1 MSFASD
7 IKKEICTAEMP
18 EICCMRAELA
28 GIIGVGAALSGG
40 IIKFKT
46 EKAFVA
52 QHVYTLIHGLY
63 GIKADSC
70 VTEGGM
76 FEISA
81 DNANSLKILRDLR
94 LADTPVHIHSDIMRN
109 ECCRRSVIKGAFFG
123 GGSVSNPKKG
133 YHCEFTTGRYT
144 VCSDLCAILKHYE
157 IYPKQIVRNG
167 NHICYIK
174 DSEQIEN
181 LLALLGAHNQMME
194 FLNVK
199 IEKEMRNSTNRRVN
213 CEAANIVKAANAG
226 AIQRNAI
233 IKIKNTVGFDSL
245 PPALLSLA
253 VERLNNSESSLS
265 ERASKL
271 GVSKSCINHRMRKL
285 ISIAEGTEE

>member
-1 MSFASD
+1 MQIPAENPSRFAPCRHAGSYNSD
-7 IKKEICTAEMP
+7 II
-18 EICCMRAELA
+18 
-28 GIIGVGAALSGG
+28 
-40 IIKFKT
+40 
-46 EKAFVA
+46 
-52 QHVYTLIHGLY
+52 
-63 GIKADSC
+63 
-70 VTEGGM
+70 
-76 FEISA
+76 
-81 DNANSLKILRDLR
+81 
-94 LADTPVHIHSDIMRN
+94 RN
-109 ECCRRSVIKGAFFG
+109 ECCRRSVIKERFRG

-181 LLALLGAHNQMME
+181 LLALLGAQSDDGI
-194 FLNVK
+194 LNVK

-265 ERASKL
+265 ELASKL

-285 ISIAEGTEE
+285 ISIAEGTEEQL

>member
-1 MSFASD
+1 M
-7 IKKEICTAEMP
+7 
-18 EICCMRAELA
+18 
-28 GIIGVGAALSGG
+28 
-40 IIKFKT
+40 
-46 EKAFVA
+46 
-52 QHVYTLIHGLY
+52 
-63 GIKADSC
+63 
-70 VTEGGM
+70 
-76 FEISA
+76 
-81 DNANSLKILRDLR
+81 
-94 LADTPVHIHSDIMRN
+94 
-109 ECCRRSVIKGAFFG
+109 
-123 GGSVSNPKKG
+123 
-133 YHCEFTTGRYT
+133 
-144 VCSDLCAILKHYE
+144 
-157 IYPKQIVRNG
+157 RNG

-265 ERASKL
+265 ELASKL

-285 ISIAEGTEE
+285 ISIAEGTEEQL